1 MAVFTAPLSIP
12 KMANTG
18 IAWASLAG
26 AAVGTTRSQHPQN
39 LKGVKSFFATPAPGV
54 AKKDLIPFRCASE
67 EQPPEQVADPEEDQD
82 HQRDDQRHH
91 ADHGGEVRGVVVYS
105 GEARRRP
112 G

>member
-54 AKKDLIPFRCASE
+54 AKKDLTPFRCASE

-91 ADHGGEVRGVVVYS
+91 ADHGGGGRAGGPPTGRG
-105 GEARRRP
+105 RP
-112 G
+112 R